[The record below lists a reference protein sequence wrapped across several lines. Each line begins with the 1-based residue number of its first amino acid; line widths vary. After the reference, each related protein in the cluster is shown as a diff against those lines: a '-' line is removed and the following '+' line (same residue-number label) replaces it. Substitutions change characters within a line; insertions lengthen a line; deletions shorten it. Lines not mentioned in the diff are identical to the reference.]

1 MAQGFDK
8 LARARLLFCRGDG
21 FPTGRTESE
30 IRPPSRPGRI
40 WCIQLK
46 AEGLSLCGTRIEGR
60 RCAGLWVI
68 PPLDRPKASGG
79 LCARLRFVT
88 S

>member
-1 MAQGFDK
+1 M
-8 LARARLLFCRGDG
+8 LARTFFLAV
-21 FPTGRTESE
+21 FPPEGQESE

-46 AEGLSLCGTRIEGR
+46 AEGLSLCGSRIEESHR
-60 RCAGLWVI
+60 AALWLI
-68 PPLDRPKASGG
+68 PLLDRPKASGG